1 MMRWLHCIKKK
12 LGTLY
17 LCLKDGNLL
26 VVNECLRRNSVQMEV
41 LKGTKLDW
49 LRRGIHR

>member
-1 MMRWLHCIKKK
+1 MRWLHWIKTK

-17 LCLKDGNLL
+17 LCLKDENLL
-26 VVNECLRRNSVQMEV
+26 VVNGCSRRNFVQMAV